1 LIFVGALI
9 YLYSKRGTT
18 APLVQTQK
26 SQQDISR
33 VPTTRGGDMI
43 KIMDIQIYP
52 GSRKVDEIDMGP
64 DGKSTVYMVKA
75 EPDDVIDFYVNELK
89 KLGVDISSEETKQ
102 QVAYTG
108 TFVIINADKTGF
120 IQIGTQKD
128 ENGKVGYQIVAAPVS
143 E

>member
-1 LIFVGALI
+1 
-9 YLYSKRGTT
+9 
-18 APLVQTQK
+18 
-26 SQQDISR
+26 
-33 VPTTRGGDMI
+33 MI